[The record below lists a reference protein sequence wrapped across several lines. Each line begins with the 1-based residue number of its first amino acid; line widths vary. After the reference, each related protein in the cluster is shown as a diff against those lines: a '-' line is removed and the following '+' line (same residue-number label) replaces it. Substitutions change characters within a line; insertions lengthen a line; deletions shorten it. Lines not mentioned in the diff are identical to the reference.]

1 MQVEQSREG
10 SFIVNTFEIDKH
22 PKVWY
27 EIARLIK
34 PKKGLNNTTC

>member
-10 SFIVNTFEIDKH
+10 SFIVNNFEIDKH

-27 EIARLIK
+27 EIARLISNR
-34 PKKGLNNTTC
+34 KKD